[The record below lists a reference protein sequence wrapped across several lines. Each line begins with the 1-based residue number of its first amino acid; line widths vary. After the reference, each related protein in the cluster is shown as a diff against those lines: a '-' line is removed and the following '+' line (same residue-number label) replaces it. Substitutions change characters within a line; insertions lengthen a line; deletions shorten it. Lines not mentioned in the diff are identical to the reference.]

1 MVFISNYWLSAPY
14 GRNWLYLW
22 SSKHADV
29 WQIVLLVLLFFIV
42 VWAAALWVFHVF
54 SKRHAWFIP
63 IFAVGLGAPRWAQ
76 ILWAT
81 SNIATYIPWAGG
93 PVAGAI
99 LGRALWLWLGVLDSL
114 QGVGKFPLAAN
125 KMQHKLI
132 HGNTGFGMI
141 LLNTMTRFHVTFT
154 LLAAQVVGSIATI
167 LARATAP
174 DKLGPGD
181 VFPDFSAGV
190 AAGLGKADFWVCLL
204 FMLSINV
211 ICIFF
216 YRKEQLA
223 KP

>member
-22 SSKHADV
+22 SSKHAHV

-76 ILWAT
+76 MLWAT

-114 QGVGKFPLAAN
+114 QGVGKFPLAA
-125 KMQHKLI
+125 
-132 HGNTGFGMI
+132 
-141 LLNTMTRFHVTFT
+141 
-154 LLAAQVVGSIATI
+154 
-167 LARATAP
+167 
-174 DKLGPGD
+174 DKT
-181 VFPDFSAGV
+181 
-190 AAGLGKADFWVCLL
+190 CR
-204 FMLSINV
+204 N
-211 ICIFF
+211 
-216 YRKEQLA
+216 
-223 KP
+223 